1 MRGLILCGL
10 LPAMVG
16 LPSFGKVAA
25 KPANQT
31 QLKKL
36 IAERDDLKA
45 RLAATADLQQELASA
60 QQSRDLARQ
69 EADAAKKALADMK
82 ASLSENQNSGDAI
95 LQDLKKAKDET
106 EAAKSE
112 AVAIKVR
119 LDACE
124 AKLNGQAG
132 EGALVMLSREITPA
146 RAMNLNRVNP
156 SPKKVDKGV
165 VVVNVLV
172 SENGDVLDSRLIQG
186 LPGDDEWVRKANDEC
201 VEAAKHLV
209 FDPARATDGKTRVRV
224 WQGVGFL
231 IK

>member
-1 MRGLILCGL
+1 MRKLILCGL
-10 LPAMVG
+10 LPALAG
-16 LPSFGKVAA
+16 LGMTLNAA
-25 KPANQT
+25 KPLT
-31 QLKKL
+31 QAQIKKL

-45 RLAATADLQQELASA
+45 RLAATADLQQDLASA

-82 ASLSENQNSGDAI
+82 AALSENQNSGDAI
-95 LQDLKKAKDET
+95 LQDLKKAKEDSEASRS
-106 EAAKSE
+106 EAA
-112 AVAIKVR
+112 ALKVR

-124 AKLNGQAG
+124 AKLNGQTG
-132 EGALVMLSREITPA
+132 EGALVILSPEITPA
-146 RAMNLNRVNP
+146 KAMNLNRVTP
-156 SPKKVDKGV
+156 SPKKVDRGV

-172 SENGDVLDSRLIQG
+172 SEGGDVLDARLLQG

-209 FDPARATDGKTRVRV
+209 FDPARASDGKTRVRV